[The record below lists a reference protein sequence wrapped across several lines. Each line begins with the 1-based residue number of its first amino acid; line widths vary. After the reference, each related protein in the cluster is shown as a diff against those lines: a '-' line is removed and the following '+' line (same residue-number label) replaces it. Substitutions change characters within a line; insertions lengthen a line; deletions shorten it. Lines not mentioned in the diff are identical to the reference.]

1 MKIAILGRSSLLLN
15 TGRLLHKQ
23 GHSIKLVGTADE
35 EQYYTAGVRDFEAFA
50 EEVGAIFFRD
60 HKLNSENRIKQLVES
75 EAEIEVSINWP
86 FILKEKVCG
95 ALTFGILNGHAGDLP
110 RYRGNACPNWAI
122 LNGENK
128 IGLCVHVMEPNKL
141 DSGPVLARAYLDNTN
156 NTYIE
161 DVYNWMDHKLPELF
175 SESIKGLAKGTLI
188 PKPQPENPDLAL
200 RCYLRRSDDNQID
213 WKDSSENIH
222 RLIRASSRPIS
233 GAFTTLEGVG
243 RLTIWRAEE
252 FEHPGKIF
260 AVPGQILFNHEEDPI
275 IACGTGALRLTEI
288 FLDGVENSL
297 AKKEV
302 GRRVRSRLI
311 NS

>member
-1 MKIAILGRSSLLLN
+1 
-15 TGRLLHKQ
+15 
-23 GHSIKLVGTADE
+23 
-35 EQYYTAGVRDFEAFA
+35 
-50 EEVGAIFFRD
+50 
-60 HKLNSENRIKQLVES
+60 
-75 EAEIEVSINWP
+75 
-86 FILKEKVCG
+86 
-95 ALTFGILNGHAGDLP
+95 
-110 RYRGNACPNWAI
+110 

-141 DSGPVLARAYLDNTN
+141 DSGPVLTRAYLDNTN

-188 PKPQPENPDLAL
+188 PKRP
-200 RCYLRRSDDNQID
+200 DDNQVD

-222 RLIRASSRPIS
+222 RLIRASSRPFS

-252 FEHPGKIF
+252 FEHPGKFF

-275 IACGTGALRLTEI
+275 IACGTGTLRLTDI